1 MHADSQTWA
10 RREMMRADSRFRAR
24 RELWA
29 GAVVVGIFVL
39 LALSASFFH
48 SEAYVSR
55 PAEAYLPPF
64 WEAGGTLHH
73 LLGTDSLGRD
83 VAARLLFG
91 IRVSVEIAVASVIL
105 AGVLGLLV
113 GQISGFFG
121 GWLDDILMRV
131 SDGILAI
138 PVILLAI
145 SFIGAVGPSLGAL
158 ILVLAGT
165 QWMLFARVARGET
178 LVVKEQQAVVAQRA
192 LGAGNGRIVIWH
204 IVPHILPSALVVAT
218 LNVPTVILLESGLDF
233 LGLGVQPPAP
243 SIGGMISDGLN
254 AISSHPLLAV
264 YPGVVLMILV
274 VGINLLGE
282 GLKGVLTG
290 GRS

>member
-1 MHADSQTWA
+1 M
-10 RREMMRADSRFRAR
+10 
-24 RELWA
+24 
-29 GAVVVGIFVL
+29 VGIFIL

-48 SEAYVSR
+48 NAAYVAS
-55 PAEAYLPPF
+55 PADAYLPPF
-64 WEAGGTLHH
+64 WGAGGTFHH

-91 IRVSVEIAVASVIL
+91 IRISVEIAVASVLL
-105 AGVLGLLV
+105 AGVLGLLI
-113 GQISGFFG
+113 GQIAGFLG
-121 GWLDDILMRV
+121 GWLDDVLMRI
-131 SDGILAI
+131 SDGLLAI

-178 LVVKEQQAVVAQRA
+178 LVIKEQQAVVAQRA
-192 LGAGNGRIVIWH
+192 LGAGNGRIVARH

-218 LNVPTVILLESGLDF
+218 LNVPTVILLEAGLDF

-254 AISSHPLLAV
+254 AISSHPLLAF
-264 YPGVVLMILV
+264 YPGLALMILV

-282 GLKGVLTG
+282 GLKGIITG